1 MNNRLGI
8 IIFGINRL
16 AVDRLIV
23 NMLTVNRFGI
33 SRAAFVSFALL
44 STLALPGFPLHAAQ
58 EHPDSIISTE
68 PDSIISTELD
78 DFVIES
84 DAAARRRPSGVLNTE
99 RLGQIELFKAAC
111 CNLGESFSTSPSV
124 DVSYSDAA
132 TGARQIKLL
141 GLPGTYVQLLT
152 ENLPAF
158 RGAASP
164 YALRFVPGPWMKS
177 IQVSKGVASVKNG
190 YEAMTGQ
197 IDIEYL
203 KPQDAQGVAFNTY
216 FDSNLKLDINADGN
230 IHITPSLNTELL
242 AHFENG
248 WGHHDVN
255 HDGFLDMPRLRQY
268 NFQNRWNYFSKH
280 YIFHGGLSW
289 LKESARSGQIHPCDD
304 LPLFRSEMNT
314 DRYEA
319 YMKHAFILNR
329 EHNTNIALM
338 ANTAMHRLVA
348 DYGWNSYNVNEK
360 NLYAQLLFEHDFNSR
375 HNLSAGLSLNYDYL
389 GQLYRAD
396 HDPSAGT
403 KKLRE
408 RETTPGIY
416 AQYTFK
422 LADKLTAMAGIRYD
436 HSSLYGGFF
445 TPRFHFQYSPSRLL
459 SLRASAGKG
468 YRTVHPL
475 AEHNF
480 LLASG
485 RTLIINGLDQEKA
498 WNFGASSA
506 FTIPIGSR
514 DLRLNLEY
522 YYTRFGS
529 QTIIDYDTSPW
540 EIAIYSTPGL
550 SYSHTFQID
559 ATYTP
564 FRGFDILAAYRYNDV
579 KSTYADGHRREKP
592 LTNRYKALLTLS
604 YSTPL
609 KLWQFDVTCQLNGGG
624 RMPDA
629 YTLPDGTQS
638 WPDRFPAY
646 VQLNAQVTRW
656 FRHFS
661 IYIGG
666 ENLTNFRQ
674 KNPIINA
681 SNPWSPAFDPSMVWG
696 PVHGAMAHIGIR
708 LNFGKL

>member
-1 MNNRLGI
+1 MRLLQTLQSR
-8 IIFGINRL
+8 FCL
-16 AVDRLIV
+16 ASSALGTILAANASVTGSEV
-23 NMLTVNRFGI
+23 PI
-33 SRAAFVSFALL
+33 SYRAMADVPADTTSV
-44 STLALPGFPLHAAQ
+44 
-58 EHPDSIISTE
+58 
-68 PDSIISTELD
+68 TELE

-84 DAAARRRPSGVLNTE
+84 DAASRRRLAGAINGE
-99 RLGQIELFKAAC
+99 RIGQAELFRAAC

-124 DVSYSDAA
+124 DVNYSDAA
-132 TGARQIKLL
+132 TGAKQIKLL

-164 YALRFVPGPWMKS
+164 YALRYVPGPWMKS

-203 KPQDAQGVAFNTY
+203 KPQDAQGVSLNAY
-216 FDSNLKLDINADGN
+216 FDSNLKLELNADGN
-230 IHITPSLNTELL
+230 WHIADRLNTELL

-248 WGHHDVN
+248 WGHHDAN
-255 HDGFLDMPRLRQY
+255 DDGFYDMPHLRQY
-268 NFQNRWNYFSKH
+268 NLQNRWNYLGEH
-280 YIFHGGLSW
+280 YLFHGGLTW
-289 LKESARSGQIHPCDD
+289 LKENARGGQIHPHAGQ
-304 LPLFRSEMNT
+304 PRFRIDMDV

-338 ANTAMHRLVA
+338 ANGSMHRL
-348 DYGWNSYNVNEK
+348 DGTYGVNFYGVNEK
-360 NLYAQLLFEHDFNSR
+360 NAYAQLMFEHDFDER

-389 GQLYRAD
+389 SQLYRTD
-396 HDPSAGT
+396 HDSSSP
-403 KKLRE
+403 KLHQRE
-408 RETTPGIY
+408 RETTPGGY
-416 AQYTFK
+416 AQYTFRI
-422 LADKLTAMAGIRYD
+422 DGKLTAMAGIRYD
-436 HSSLYGGFF
+436 HSSIYGSFV
-445 TPRFHFQYSPSRLL
+445 TPRFHLKYSPTHII

-475 AEHNF
+475 AEHNN

-485 RTLIINGLDQEKA
+485 RQITISGLDQEKA
-498 WNFGASSA
+498 WNFGISSA
-506 FTIPIGSR
+506 INIPTGNR
-514 DLRLNLEY
+514 DIKLNLEY

-529 QTIIDYDTSPW
+529 QTVIDYDSNPW
-540 EIAIYSTPGL
+540 EIAVYSTKGL

-559 ATYTP
+559 ASYMP
-564 FRGFDILAAYRYNDV
+564 VRGFDITAAYRYNDV
-579 KSTYADGHRREKP
+579 KSTYAGGIRREKP

-609 KLWQFDVTCQLNGGG
+609 KLWQFDITCQLNGGG
-624 RMPDA
+624 RMPDP
-629 YTLPDGTQS
+629 YTLPDGQLS
-638 WPDRFPAY
+638 WPERFPAY
-646 VQLNAQVTRW
+646 FQLNAQVTRW

-674 KNPIINA
+674 KNPIIGA
-681 SNPWSPAFDPSMVWG
+681 ADPWSPAFEPTMVWG
-696 PVHGAMAHIGIR
+696 PVHGAMAYIGIR
-708 LNFGKL
+708 FNFGKL